1 METDTLTLTHTAAVL
16 TDYATALLEAYKAHH
31 VESGRPASHLLLDTA
46 AAVVDTGDGWVE
58 VSLRLQDYW
67 KYIEFGTAPHW
78 PPRDAIER
86 WIEVKPVVPYPDS
99 RGRIPSTRQLAYL
112 ICRKIA
118 EEGTEGSEDLLDAVE
133 QVNAEYDRRIEEAV
147 AADLEDIAGDM
158 LRTLVRS
165 WVK

>member
-1 METDTLTLTHTAAVL
+1 METDTLRLTHTVEVL
-16 TDYATALLEAYKAHH
+16 TDYATALLEAYKANHIA
-31 VESGRPASHLLLDTA
+31 SGRPASHRLLDKATA
-46 AAVVDTGDGWVE
+46 IVDTGDGWVE
-58 VSLRLQDYW
+58 VSLSLQDYW

-86 WIEVKPVVPYPDS
+86 WIEVKPVIPYPDS
-99 RGRIPSTRQLAYL
+99 RGRIPTTRQLAYL

-118 EEGTEGSEDLLDAVE
+118 EEGTEGSEDLLNAVE
-133 QVNAEYDRRIEEAV
+133 TINAEYERRIEDAI

-158 LRTLVRS
+158 LRTLVRN